1 MAAKRTAT
9 TDLNHE
15 NWNREDEPEEKGT
28 FKRASEDEVKN
39 RIIKTARRRN
49 PISSVRSPEDEEKKK
64 NIFSSFTAFAK
75 PPTTAPTGQFSFLSN
90 LNNKDEPKTN
100 GITNSPK
107 NKNDTVGSSVS
118 STITIFHGSSA
129 SANKPEGK
137 SEAYLSKLKGL
148 NESVSKWIKQ
158 HVDANPLIN
167 LKPIFEDYEK
177 YFKELELDEAKVAA
191 SESKSDNSNK
201 KEEVASPMSTFNF
214 KYVQDVPDS
223 TTGKVQIDKKV
234 DDKSSS
240 TVPKFSFG
248 IKATGSAVT
257 LPFFSSTATSNTF
270 SFSNSSTS
278 STATSPSMAFGKSTS
293 SATTFALPATAPF
306 SFGVPLKP
314 AEDVKNPEEN
324 KDDAEDEPPKVE
336 FTPVEEKGH
345 IYTTR
350 CKVFVKN
357 DSGFADRGVGNLYL
371 KPIEGSEKIQLIVR
385 ADTNLGNLLC
395 NFILSKSIPTERKG
409 KKDVMLVCLPTPDVK
424 PPPVPMLLRA
434 TSTEEADKLLETLE
448 KHKK

>member
-28 FKRASEDEVKN
+28 FKRASEEEVKN

-90 LNNKDEPKTN
+90 LNNRDEPKTN
-100 GITNSPK
+100 GITDSPK
-107 NKNDTVGSSVS
+107 NKNDLVGSSVS
-118 STITIFHGSSA
+118 STISMFDGSST
-129 SANKPEGK
+129 SGNKPKGK
-137 SEAYLSKLKGL
+137 SDAYLSKLKGL

-167 LKPIFEDYEK
+167 LKPVFEDYEK

-191 SESKSDNSNK
+191 SESKSDISNK
-201 KEEVASPMSTFNF
+201 EAASSVSTFKF
-214 KYVQDVPDS
+214 KSVQNVPDS
-223 TTGKVQIDKKV
+223 TTGKLLTDKKV
-234 DDKSSS
+234 EDEKNNS
-240 TVPKFSFG
+240 TTPKFSFG
-248 IKATGSAVT
+248 TNAGP
-257 LPFFSSTATSNTF
+257 PFFSSTATSNTF

-278 STATSPSMAFGKSTS
+278 STSTSPSMAFGKSTS
-293 SATTFALPATAPF
+293 SAATFTLPATAPF

-314 AEDVKNPEEN
+314 AEAVKKPEETG
-324 KDDAEDEPPKVE
+324 DDDEDEPPKVE

-350 CKVFVKN
+350 CKVFVKK
-357 DSGFADRGVGNLYL
+357 DGGFADRGVGNLYL
-371 KPIEGSEKIQLIVR
+371 KPIEGSEKMQLIVR

-409 KKDVMLVCLPTPDVK
+409 KKDVMLVCLPTPDFK